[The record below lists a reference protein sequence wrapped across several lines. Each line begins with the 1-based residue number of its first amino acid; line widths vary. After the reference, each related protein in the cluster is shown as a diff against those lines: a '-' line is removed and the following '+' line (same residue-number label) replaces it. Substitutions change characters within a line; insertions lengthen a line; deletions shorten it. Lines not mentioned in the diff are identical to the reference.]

1 VIDRE
6 KESKLVVII
15 RTKYNFFFQKTEV
28 KFLIFIQE
36 NFIDCLKKHIDIYQE
51 IKIYLSVLLKS
62 NF

>member
-1 VIDRE
+1 MIDRE

-15 RTKYNFFFQKTEV
+15 RIKYNFFFQKTEV